1 MAKSERKAI
10 DKVLIFLGL
19 VSATVL
25 IVIGGLVSSVAA
37 QPPSLQVSGQTSPWR
52 ASKIVGVPVFNAQ
65 NERIGEISD
74 LLIDHAGVIKAVVV
88 SLGGLP
94 GTGERL
100 VSVQLDVLRFPHKIA
115 PGSQPSDAINDRW
128 FPEQAVLATTK
139 DALLAL
145 PEFKY

>member
-1 MAKSERKAI
+1 MSRV
-10 DKVLIFLGL
+10 VLALSVVGAL
-19 VSATVL
+19 A
-25 IVIGGLVSSVAA
+25 SSVAA
-37 QPPSLQVSGQTSPWR
+37 QPPSLQVSGQISPWR
-52 ASKIVGVPVFNAQ
+52 ASKVVGAPVFNAQ

-74 LLIDHAGVIKAVVV
+74 LLLDYWGVLKAVVV

-94 GTGERL
+94 GLGERL
-100 VSVQLDVLRFPHKIA
+100 VTVQLDVLRFPHTIA
-115 PGSQPSDAINDRW
+115 PGTQPSDPVNDRW